1 MSSRLEFR
9 SGSGEGSTQNVQFT
23 EWLARLKTSGS
34 NLLVTGD
41 VPKETSAEFSRT
53 LFGQG
58 QRTRVLALTNPT
70 ALGADSHLPV
80 EPNSPDTR
88 IIDRRTEYRAT
99 KSDEK
104 TDSAQGV
111 SRETL
116 RSELISVISQYDDQN
131 DGFSPAELRLGI
143 DSVEVLSGGDGI
155 VSFSQFLR
163 GLTAIVR
170 GVHGMAHYHL
180 RVADDDPLVEELS
193 PLFDAR
199 IELRK
204 RPGLAEQ
211 RWHVPDLG
219 ETTHWVKL
227 S

>member
-1 MSSRLEFR
+1 M
-9 SGSGEGSTQNVQFT
+9 SGEGSAQDVQFT
-23 EWLARLKTSGS
+23 EWLAGLKTSGS

-41 VPKETSAEFSRT
+41 VPKETSATFSRT
-53 LFGQG
+53 LFGQE

-70 ALGADSHLPV
+70 ASDANSHLPV
-80 EPNSPDTR
+80 EPDSSDTS

-99 KSDEK
+99 KSNGK
-104 TDSAQGV
+104 TDSAPGV
-111 SRETL
+111 SRESL
-116 RSELISVISQYDDQN
+116 RSELISAISQYDDQN
-131 DGFSPAELRLGI
+131 GGFSPAELRLGI
-143 DSVEVLSGGDGI
+143 DSIEVLSEGDDI
-155 VSFSQFLR
+155 VSLSQFLR

-170 GVHGMAHYHL
+170 GVRGMAHYHL

-211 RWHVPDLG
+211 RWHVPDLR